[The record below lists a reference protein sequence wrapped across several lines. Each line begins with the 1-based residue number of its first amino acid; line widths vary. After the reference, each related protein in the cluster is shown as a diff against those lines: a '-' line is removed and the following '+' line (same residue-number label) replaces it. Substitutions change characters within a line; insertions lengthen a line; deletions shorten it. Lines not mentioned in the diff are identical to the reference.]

1 MLHSHAKIT
10 ELSTQ
15 QSSIFQFNTE
25 DSGSQFPKRLLF
37 FPFLSFLCFDLLS
50 FPFLYEGSYFN
61 VPSFRL
67 VHRESKLLFFCRFSS
82 FRINLLLLSFEILL
96 MFIHAHY
103 SKQPT
108 TLSLCLV
115 LHKISPKTKIP

>member
-15 QSSIFQFNTE
+15 QSSIFRFNTE

-37 FPFLSFLCFDLLS
+37 FPFLSFLCFAFLS
-50 FPFLYEGSYFN
+50 FMKEAILTYLSL
-61 VPSFRL
+61 RL
-67 VHRESKLLFFCRFSS
+67 VHQESKLLFFCRFSS

-96 MFIHAHY
+96 MLIHAHD